1 VSPEEHA
8 ARWLSL
14 AADQAAAHCRK
25 TLSPRLVGRLLAI
38 NESTLK
44 CSLTSVKVGDL
55 CALRNGL
62 ADPPEYAEVLSVD
75 HAGSV
80 LMPFG
85 EPGRFSLRTQVEAL
99 GGRHEVSVSPQLL
112 GRVLN
117 GFGELIDAGPK
128 SDGGVPRPVTGTAP
142 LALDRERI
150 NEPMPTGVRA
160 VDGLTTLG
168 RGQRIGV
175 FAPAGTGKSTLF
187 GMMARGCSADV
198 VVLALI
204 GERGR
209 EVREFLEKEIDEHT
223 RSRCVT
229 VVATADR
236 SPGERFKAASVAMA
250 VAEAFRDQ
258 GKQVLVLIDSL
269 TRVCRAHRDVLLGLG
284 RSPVRGGYP
293 AAVMTELPKLLE
305 RAGPGKVGS
314 ITGIFTVLTEG
325 DGTLDLLGEEIRSLI
340 DGHIELSRRLAQH
353 QHYPAIDVLRS
364 ISRLMVS
371 VVPPQHKAS
380 AGRMLSLLAAYEEA
394 ELLIQVGEYKPGADK
409 LVDEAVR
416 KKDLFRDFLRQPV
429 HERSDFAQTVA
440 RLLKIASNE

>member
-1 VSPEEHA
+1 MSPEEYTA
-8 ARWLSL
+8 NWL
-14 AADQAAAHCRK
+14 DQARAKAGEHSRSV
-25 TLSPRLVGRLLAI
+25 LSPRLIGRLLAI

-44 CSLTSVKVGDL
+44 ASLTHVKVGDL
-55 CALRNGL
+55 CTLRGGL
-62 ADPPEYAEVLSVD
+62 GDRPEYAEVLSVD
-75 HAGSV
+75 QTGCV

-85 EPGRFSLRTQVEAL
+85 EPGNFSLRTQVEAA
-99 GGRHEVSVSPQLL
+99 GGRHEIRVGPELL

-117 GFGELIDAGPK
+117 GFGEVVDDGAAL
-128 SDGGVPRPVTGTAP
+128 SGGVPRAVAGAAP
-142 LALDRERI
+142 LALDRQRI
-150 NEPMPTGVRA
+150 NEPMPSGVRA
-160 VDGLTTLG
+160 IDGLATLG

-198 VVLALI
+198 IVLALI

-209 EVREFLEKEIDEHT
+209 EVREFLEREIDEHT

-229 VVATADR
+229 IVATADR

-250 VAEAFRDQ
+250 VAEAFREQ
-258 GKQVLVLIDSL
+258 GKQVLVLVDSL

-284 RSPVRGGYP
+284 RAPVRGGYP
-293 AAVMTELPKLLE
+293 AAVMTELPRLLE

-325 DGTLDLLGEEIRSLI
+325 DGTLDLLGEEVRSLL

-353 QHYPAIDVLRS
+353 QHYPAVDVLRS
-364 ISRLMVS
+364 ISRLMA
-371 VVPPQHKAS
+371 VVAPPQHKAA

-429 HERSDFAQTVA
+429 HERSDFDQTIA
-440 RLLKIASNE
+440 RLLKIAAPE